1 MFSYTQKYEAILMKI
16 ASLKKIIMA
25 ASIMIAASDASAHS
39 AGATIDVAGSN
50 ASATDLASVICYDD
64 GNGAPHHLYTQ
75 IQDTSS
81 PVSGLL
87 VSTQIYK
94 DSQMTNTTDTVSGDA
109 NYSNQAT
116 LNGGGGE
123 YIISVSKTA
132 SGARNF
138 NITYHCQ
145 TSADVHTGTDITV
158 FQVQ

>member
-1 MFSYTQKYEAILMKI
+1 MKS
-16 ASLKKIIMA
+16 AFLKKIIMA
-25 ASIMIAASDASAHS
+25 ASIMVAAGDAFAHS
-39 AGATIDVAGSN
+39 AGATIDAAGNN

-94 DSQMTNTTDTVSGDA
+94 DNQMTNTTDTVSGDA
-109 NYSNQAT
+109 NYSIPAI
-116 LNGGGGE
+116 LNGGQGE
-123 YIISVSKTA
+123 YILSVSKTA
-132 SGARNF
+132 VGARNF

-145 TSADVHTGTDITV
+145 TAADVHTGTDITV